1 MVADTVPG
9 VARLLDREMT
19 WLPNGSRVS
28 GGRNARGRK
37 AAERGFKRMLGARLR
52 AGSALGVRL
61 RTIKHARR
69 IAEDPLTF
77 PEARRSWLPAS
88 LQTGLQQL
96 LSCRSMIPDGDR
108 RHGSVSRDVVGE
120 VERSVEWH

>member
-1 MVADTVPG
+1 
-9 VARLLDREMT
+9 
-19 WLPNGSRVS
+19 
-28 GGRNARGRK
+28 
-37 AAERGFKRMLGARLR
+37 MLGARLWT
-52 AGSALGVRL
+52 GSALGVGL
-61 RTIKHARR
+61 RTIKHACR
-69 IAEDPLTF
+69 IAENPLTF